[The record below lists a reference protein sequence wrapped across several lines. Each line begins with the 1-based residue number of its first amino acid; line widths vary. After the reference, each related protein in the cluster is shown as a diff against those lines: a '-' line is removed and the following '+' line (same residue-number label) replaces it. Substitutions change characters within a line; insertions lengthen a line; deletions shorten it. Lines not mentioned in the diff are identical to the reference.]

1 MGDRLQGKRV
11 LCTHADSFMGPAI
24 VELFRAE
31 GADVVADTSDL
42 TPPDACDDIVEAAG
56 DLDALVVN
64 LSHPPRASAVTEIA
78 DADLASLHDTLVVSL
93 MRLTR
98 AATPGMVARG
108 RGKIVVMSSAAPLRG
123 IPKNA
128 AYCAA
133 RGAQNAFVRAAGLEL
148 APHNVQMNA
157 IAQNYVDNPT
167 YFPRELLASERFH
180 RHLERNVPARRT
192 AHGWESAE
200 LALFLASDK
209 SDFLVGQVIPFAGGW
224 VTTTG

>member
-11 LCTHADSFMGPAI
+11 LCTHADTFMGPAI

-31 GADVVADTSDL
+31 GAHVIADTSDL
-42 TPPDACDDIVEAAG
+42 TAHNACESAVAAAG
-56 DLDALVVN
+56 EIDVLVVN
-64 LSHPPRASAVTEIA
+64 LSHPPQPSAVTEIS
-78 DADLASLHDTLVVSL
+78 DADFASLHDVLVVTL

-98 AATPGMVARG
+98 AVAIDMVSRG

-123 IPKNA
+123 IAKHA

-133 RGAQNAFVRAAGLEL
+133 RGAQNAFVRAAGIEL

-157 IAQNYVDNPT
+157 VAQNYVDNPT
-167 YFPRELLASERFH
+167 YFPRELLASERF
-180 RHLERNVPARRT
+180 RKHLERDVPIGRT